1 MQEEINEKVIAPYIK
16 GGKITTK
23 LLQKAMKIFLPE
35 IKKQAAERMR
45 KSGALLRNR
54 HLKYLAEPYY
64 LRAFQLLTVFD
75 TYILEIKV

>member
-45 KSGALLRNR
+45 KREALLQNR
-54 HLKYLAEPYY
+54 GCKCLVKPCFLG
-64 LRAFQLLTVFD
+64 AF
-75 TYILEIKV
+75 

>member
-1 MQEEINEKVIAPYIK
+1 
-16 GGKITTK
+16 
-23 LLQKAMKIFLPE
+23 
-35 IKKQAAERMR
+35 MR

>member
-1 MQEEINEKVIAPYIK
+1 MNTGKGEKICRKINEKVIAPYIK

-45 KSGALLRNR
+45 KKRSLVT
-54 HLKYLAEPYY
+54 K
-64 LRAFQLLTVFD
+64 
-75 TYILEIKV
+75 